1 MLVDSAPETGG
12 SDLQDR
18 KKKELAGPLKLTGIY
33 SVAVQVRDLD
43 RSLAFYRDLLGLRLQ
58 QREGE
63 LAHLHGYG
71 GTAPSLVLLEVG
83 EHATRVSREPGLVR
97 VAWRVDKQA
106 DLDVAEQLLKQKGLD
121 CVRRREEGLAILETR
136 DPDRTH
142 VLLVWL
148 SDEVAADNSLP
159 PRLYGWE

>member
-1 MLVDSAPETGG
+1 
-12 SDLQDR
+12 LQDR

-33 SVAVQVRDLD
+33 SVAVQVRDLE

-71 GTAPSLVLLEVG
+71 GTTPSLVLLEVG

>member
-1 MLVDSAPETGG
+1 
-12 SDLQDR
+12 LQGR
-18 KKKELAGPLKLTGIY
+18 NEEELAGPLKLTGIY

-43 RSLAFYRDLLGLRLQ
+43 QSLAFYRDLLGLRLQ
-58 QREGE
+58 QQVGE
-63 LAHLHGYG
+63 MAQLHGFG
-71 GTAPSLVLLEVG
+71 DTAPSLVLLEVRG
-83 EHATRVSREPGLVR
+83 RGTRVSHAPGLVR

-106 DLDVAEQLLKQKGLD
+106 DLDLAEQLLKQKGLT

-136 DPDRTH
+136 DPDLTH

-148 SDEVAADNSLP
+148 SDEVVADDRLP